1 MAPASGIFH
10 QGKAM
15 AFSDGRSHAALPG
28 WSRTALASLVLLGM
42 ATPPAARAADPDVA
56 SLAREVA
63 ALREVVQHLQAR
75 VDRLEGHP
83 AATEQPASGTPRP
96 ALQAASDAASRD
108 AQPARPIAALQP
120 GTDAPVASP
129 EAQLRA
135 SWSKI
140 RPGIDSDEV
149 SHLLGVPTRRLRL
162 DGRDAWYYSYPALGN
177 GSVFF
182 TDAGRV
188 SSHQSPFGWGG

>member
-15 AFSDGRSHAALPG
+15 AFSDGRSHGALPG
-28 WSRTALASLVLLGM
+28 WSRMALALVVLLGM
-42 ATPPAARAADPDVA
+42 AIPPAARAADPDVA

-75 VDRLEGHP
+75 VDRLESHP
-83 AATEQPASGTPRP
+83 APTEQPASGTPRP
-96 ALQAASDAASRD
+96 ALQAASDAASHD
-108 AQPARPIAALQP
+108 APAARPIAAPQP

-135 SWSKI
+135 NWSKI
-140 RPGIDSDEV
+140 RQGIDSDEV
-149 SHLLGVPTRRLRL
+149 SRLLGVPTRKLRL